1 MPPSKKPKTSTRPTK
16 SRTDSGDWLAWL
28 ATTDPAERE
37 ALRRDIETVEETKYE
52 GVAELGKLMI
62 QGLIS
67 GTVSPSVSQ
76 EARGWA
82 EIMLAA
88 QATQLAASRPEGSS
102 TNTSIIL
109 ALGDLQKREERQIE
123 ARYTIDGEVE
133 AEKVALEQLL
143 AGNDE

>member
-1 MPPSKKPKTSTRPTK
+1 
-16 SRTDSGDWLAWL
+16 
-28 ATTDPAERE
+28 
-37 ALRRDIETVEETKYE
+37 
-52 GVAELGKLMI
+52 MI